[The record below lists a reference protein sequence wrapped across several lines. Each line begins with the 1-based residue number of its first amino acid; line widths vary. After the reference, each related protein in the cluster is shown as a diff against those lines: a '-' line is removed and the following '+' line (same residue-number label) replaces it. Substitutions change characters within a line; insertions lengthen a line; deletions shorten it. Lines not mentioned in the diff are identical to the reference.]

1 VTTEGRSDID
11 ILWEGAAPL
20 STRAPGA
27 PSARARWFSPAW
39 ISQQLRAQ
47 ADRWALWTPVA
58 FGCGCGLYF
67 GLPREPLAALL
78 AGIAASLIL
87 AAFSLRRWGRAPVAA
102 GVTLLLAFGAAGTL
116 AAKIQ
121 TLDLAGP
128 VAPALAGVTVEGWVV
143 DVASRG
149 ATGPRLLVA
158 PVYIRGLRSD
168 QVPKRVRV
176 TVKEDGVVGPGTPVR
191 FVALLNPPPSPAS
204 PGAFDFAR
212 SAYFTGVGGVGLAL
226 KPPEVID
233 LPRPPWRLDLQLEIN
248 RARWGLTRRII
259 DAMGQPAGG
268 IAAAMITGHDYSIAQ
283 DSTNEMRS
291 AGISHILSISGV
303 HMAIVGGFVFFVAR
317 LLIAAWPWLAVR
329 VNGKKWAAVAG
340 LAAVLIYLVVSGW
353 PPPAQRSAVT
363 AAVAFGAILLDR
375 RAISLR
381 GLGLSAL
388 IVLLLQ
394 PEAIVEPGFQ
404 MSYAATAAL
413 VALAEVWPHPRRP
426 INTPLALR
434 LLQKAKD
441 WLVAGVAVGVVA
453 GAATAPFAIQHFNR
467 VSVYGLVANLL
478 LEPLSSFVIMPALAL
493 GAVLQLFG
501 IGGPLLAVAGWGIE
515 QMLALAHMAAT
526 APGAMRT
533 VASAPNFALP
543 VAFIGVLWLCLW
555 RGPLRW
561 LGLPL
566 ALAVSLWPRPP
577 TPTIWAASNGANAA
591 VYAGAHPVL
600 LRPGTGLFAAQLWMR
615 RYGYEPPAGADPDH
629 DRMFACD
636 RRSCTP
642 RADAP
647 VRLALWA
654 GTKPPKAEVFQR
666 LCASAEV
673 LMLRSPLGE
682 GQSCPAATVL
692 TGQDFARGGAVEMWR
707 AGSGWR
713 YRWADDERGRRPWT
727 ARPGDGE
734 G

>member
-1 VTTEGRSDID
+1 
-11 ILWEGAAPL
+11 
-20 STRAPGA
+20 
-27 PSARARWFSPAW
+27 
-39 ISQQLRAQ
+39 LRAQ
-47 ADRWALWTPVA
+47 ADRWPLWTPVA

-67 GLPREPLAALL
+67 GLMREPALALL
-78 AGIAASLIL
+78 AGVAAGLIL
-87 AAFSLRRWGRAPVAA
+87 AAFALRRWGRAPVAA
-102 GVTLLLAFGAAGTL
+102 GIVLLAAFGAAGTL

-128 VAPALAGVTVEGWVV
+128 IAPPMAGVTVEGWVV

-149 ATGPRLLVA
+149 ASGPRLLVA
-158 PVYIRGLRSD
+158 PVYIRGLRPELI
-168 QVPKRVRV
+168 PKRVRV
-176 TVKEDGVVGPGTPVR
+176 TVKEDWVLGPGTPVR
-191 FVALLNPPPSPAS
+191 FIALLNPPPAPAS

-212 SAYFTGVGGVGLAL
+212 SAYFNGIGGSGLAL
-226 KPPEVID
+226 KSPVVID
-233 LPRPPWRLDLQLEIN
+233 LPRPPWRLELQLRIN
-248 RARWGLTRRII
+248 RARWALTRRII

-283 DSTNEMRS
+283 SDTNEMRN

-303 HMAIVGGFVFFVAR
+303 HMAIVGGFIFFAAR

-329 VNGKKWAAVAG
+329 INGKKWAAAAG
-340 LAAVLIYLVVSGW
+340 LIGIVVYLVVSGW

-363 AAVAFGAILLDR
+363 ASVAFGAILLDR

-388 IVLLLQ
+388 IVLLMQ

-404 MSYAATAAL
+404 MSYAATVAL
-413 VALAEVWPHPRRP
+413 VALAEVWPHPQRP
-426 INTPLALR
+426 LNTPLVLR

-441 WLVAGVAVGVVA
+441 WLVAGIAVGVVA

-467 VSVYGLVANLL
+467 VSVYGLGANLL

-493 GAVLQLFG
+493 GAVAQLFG
-501 IGGPLLAVAGWGIE
+501 VGGPLLAVAGWGIQ
-515 QMLALAHMAAT
+515 QMLALAHLAAD

-533 VASAPNFALP
+533 ISSAPTVALP
-543 VAFIGVLWLCLW
+543 IAFIGILWLCLW

-566 ALAVSLWPRPP
+566 ALAVNLWPRPP
-577 TPTIWAASNGANAA
+577 TPAIWAASNGSNAA

-615 RYGYEPPAGADPDH
+615 RYGYEPPMGADPDH
-629 DRMFACD
+629 DPMFDCD

-642 RADAP
+642 KPGAP

-666 LCASAEV
+666 LCAASEV
-673 LMLRSPLGE
+673 LMLRSPLGD
-682 GQSCPAATVL
+682 GQSCPSATVL
-692 TGQDFARGGAVEMWR
+692 TAADFARGGAVEMWR
-707 AGSGWR
+707 AGAGWR
-713 YRWADDERGRRPWT
+713 YRWAEDERGRRPWT
-727 ARPGDGE
+727 AGPTTDPFSFE
-734 G
+734 

>member
-1 VTTEGRSDID
+1 M
-11 ILWEGAAPL
+11 
-20 STRAPGA
+20 
-27 PSARARWFSPAW
+27 
-39 ISQQLRAQ
+39 
-47 ADRWALWTPVA
+47 A

-78 AGIAASLIL
+78 AGIAATLIL
-87 AAFSLRRWGRAPVAA
+87 AAFGLRRWGRAPVAA
-102 GVTLLLAFGAAGTL
+102 GVVLMLAFGAAGTL

-121 TLDLAGP
+121 TIDLAGP

-158 PVYIRGLRSD
+158 PVYIRGLRSA
-168 QVPKRVRV
+168 QLPKRVRV

-212 SAYFTGVGGVGLAL
+212 SAYFIGVGGVGLAL

-233 LPRPPWRLDLQLEIN
+233 LPRPPWRLALQLEIN

-283 DSTNEMRS
+283 DSTNEMRN

-303 HMAIVGGFVFFVAR
+303 HMAIVGGFVFFAAR

-329 VNGKKWAAVAG
+329 VSGKKWAAVAG

-394 PEAIVEPGFQ
+394 PEAVVEPGFQ

-434 LLQKAKD
+434 LLQRAKD

-453 GAATAPFAIQHFNR
+453 GSATAPFAIQHFNR

-501 IGGPLLAVAGWGIE
+501 LGGPLLALAGWGIE
-515 QMLALAHMAAT
+515 QMLGLAHMAAA

-533 VASAPNFALP
+533 VASAPNIALP

-566 ALAVSLWPRPP
+566 ALAVNLWPRPP

-591 VYAGAHPVL
+591 VYAGTHPVL
-600 LRPGTGLFAAQLWMR
+600 LRPGASLFAAQLWMR
-615 RYGYEPPAGADPDH
+615 RYGYEMPAGADPDH
-629 DRMFACD
+629 DRLFACD

-642 RADAP
+642 QADAP

-654 GTKPPKAEVFQR
+654 GTKPPKADVFQR

-713 YRWADDERGRRPWT
+713 YRWTEDERGRRPWT
-727 ARPGDGE
+727 AGPSDSDG
-734 G
+734 

>member
-1 VTTEGRSDID
+1 MLEQV
-11 ILWEGAAPL
+11 
-20 STRAPGA
+20 
-27 PSARARWFSPAW
+27 
-39 ISQQLRAQ
+39 QAQ
-47 ADRWALWTPVA
+47 ADRWSLWTPVA
-58 FGCGCGLYF
+58 FGSGCGLYF
-67 GLPREPLAALL
+67 GLMREPTLALL
-78 AGIAASLIL
+78 AGIAAALIFGAL
-87 AAFSLRRWGRAPVAA
+87 LLRRWGRAPVAA
-102 GVTLLLAFGAAGTL
+102 GVVLLCAFGAAGTL
-116 AAKIQ
+116 AGKIQ
-121 TLDLAGP
+121 TIDMAGP

-158 PVYIRGLRSD
+158 PVYIRGLPSWRT
-168 QVPKRVRV
+168 PKRVRV
-176 TVKEDGVVGPGTPVR
+176 TVKEDGVIGPGTPIR
-191 FVALLNPPPSPAS
+191 FIALLNPPPAPAS

-226 KPPEVID
+226 KPPVVID
-233 LPRPPWRLDLQLEIN
+233 LPPPPWRLQVQLEIN
-248 RARWGLTRRII
+248 RMRWGLTQRII
-259 DAMGQPAGG
+259 QAMGQPAGG

-283 DSTNEMRS
+283 SDTNEMRN

-303 HMAIVGGFVFFVAR
+303 HMAIVGGFIFFAAR

-340 LAAVLIYLVVSGW
+340 LAAILIYLVVSGW

-363 AAVAFGAILLDR
+363 ASVAFGAILLDR

-394 PEAIVEPGFQ
+394 PEAVVEPGFQ

-413 VALAEVWPHPRRP
+413 VALAEIWPHPRRP
-426 INTPLALR
+426 INTPLVLR

-441 WLVAGVAVGVVA
+441 WLIAGIAVGIVA

-467 VSVYGLVANLL
+467 VSVYGLGANLL

-493 GAVLQLFG
+493 GAVLKLFG
-501 IGGPLLAVAGWGIE
+501 AGGPLLAMAGWGIH
-515 QMLALAHMAAT
+515 QMLSLAHMAAD
-526 APGAMRT
+526 APGAIRT
-533 VASAPNFALP
+533 ISSAPTIALP
-543 VAFIGVLWLCLW
+543 IAFIGILWLCLW

-566 ALAVSLWPRPP
+566 ALAVNLWPRLP
-577 TPTIWAASNGANAA
+577 TPAIWIASNGANAA
-591 VYAGAHPVL
+591 VFADAHPVL
-600 LRPGTGLFAAQLWMR
+600 LRPATGLFAAQLWMR
-615 RYGYEPPAGADPDH
+615 RYGYELPMDADPSH

-642 RADAP
+642 SADAQ

-654 GTKPPKAEVFQR
+654 GTKPPKTEAFQA
-666 LCASAEV
+666 LCGSAEV
-673 LMLRSPLGE
+673 LVLRSPLGE
-682 GQSCPAATVL
+682 GQSCPSARVL
-692 TGQDFARGGAVEMWR
+692 TAEDFAHGGSVEMWR
-707 AGSGWR
+707 AGQGWR
-713 YRWADDERGRRPWT
+713 YRWANDERGRRPWT
-727 ARPGDGE
+727 AGPSLGDSDG
-734 G
+734 